1 MAEGIARE
9 GFDIDLRHGLAR
21 EDALVD
27 VFLKA
32 KVEHKCDEKARRTG
46 NLFIEYRQK
55 GRPSGI
61 AVTAADWWAF
71 EFDDETW
78 LIVPTEKLKRLAR
91 LAYQQNRRAKGGDN
105 NLYEGVL
112 LPTEWLVRP
121 MRLRE

>member
-9 GFDIDLRHGLAR
+9 GFDIDLRHGVAR
-21 EDALVD
+21 EDALVH
-27 VFLKA
+27 VFLQA

-61 AVTAADWWAF
+61 AVTTADWWAF

>member
-61 AVTAADWWAF
+61 AVTTADWWAF